1 MNNFERFD
9 CFFLKKAN
17 LDFEN
22 RKISKIWVSQIET
35 SNFFNLFQFFNNR
48 WKQSTD
54 ETRLVHYENIICW
67 PNRQSLMDNLNLK
80 SLKICA
86 YPKVPLLDGLL
97 GMNKSQ
103 NLMEIDEMLEDVHE
117 VFSRLQKLSV
127 GLTQVVDT
135 SGRCC
140 QTDRLASRS
149 RLTS

>member
-1 MNNFERFD
+1 
-9 CFFLKKAN
+9 
-17 LDFEN
+17 
-22 RKISKIWVSQIET
+22 
-35 SNFFNLFQFFNNR
+35 
-48 WKQSTD
+48 
-54 ETRLVHYENIICW
+54 
-67 PNRQSLMDNLNLK
+67 MDNLNLK

-135 SGRCC
+135 SGRVLPNGPASITFKAD
-140 QTDRLASRS
+140 QLNELFLGKFLDHSLIANRYPTDSCLIIIIIMNH
-149 RLTS
+149 